1 MKIGITGHTG
11 RLGGE
16 LWKRGCEPLM
26 CDIRLPESVYQA
38 VSNVKPDVIIH
49 CAALTNVDY
58 CETNQK
64 EAKTINVDGTRNL
77 RMGYNG
83 KIIHISTDYIF
94 DGKRGP
100 YSEHATPNPISVY
113 GQTKYNAEKIIS
125 RGRADG
131 MFPDDVI
138 IRTTI
143 LYGNTEKNDFVSTV
157 LKGLTFHKDLPIK
170 VTKAVSGSPTYVP
183 HLADALINIAERD
196 TRFSPVIN
204 VAGREVLTRYEFALM
219 IAHVFNCDK
228 SMVQYTMKVPGA
240 ATRPMKAGLKT
251 AYAEGMDIPIYSVHE
266 GLEDLYCALEY
277 V

>member
-16 LWKRGCEPLM
+16 LWKMGCEPLM
-26 CDIRLPESVYQA
+26 CDIRIPKSVYQA
-38 VSNVKPDVIIH
+38 VSTVKPDVIIH

-64 EAKTINVDGTRNL
+64 EAKCINVDGTRNL

-100 YSEHATPNPISVY
+100 YSEHAIANPISVY
-113 GQTKYNAEKIIS
+113 GQTKYNAERVIS

-138 IRTTI
+138 VRTTI
-143 LYGNTEKNDFVSTV
+143 LYGNIEKNDFVSTI
-157 LKGLTFHKDLPIK
+157 LKNLSLYRDIPVK
-170 VTKAVSGSPTYVP
+170 VTKSVSGNPTYIP
-183 HLADALINIAERD
+183 HLAEALINIAERD
-196 TRFSPVIN
+196 TRFAPVIN
-204 VAGREVLTRYEFALM
+204 VAGRDTLTRYEFALM

-228 SMVQYTMKVPGA
+228 EMVKYTTKVSGIAP
-240 ATRPMKAGLKT
+240 RPRKAGLKT
-251 AYAEGMDIPIYSVHE
+251 KYAEGMEIPIYSAHE